1 MTDVKSRF
9 DALSSQKQPVEFDVL
24 ADFYAELEPVSSEE
38 IMGDWRGGMFK
49 TGKLIDL
56 TLKDY
61 GVYSWVGK
69 NFISQNKVKALMHQV
84 FGWQFN
90 IPLLGNAQVR
100 QLEFRGKVSVAMIYD
115 HLPIIDYFR
124 RVDENTL
131 MGVMD
136 YKGAVP
142 LYFYLYKA

>member
-1 MTDVKSRF
+1 MIDVRARF
-9 DALSSQKQPVEFDVL
+9 DVLSTQKTPVEFDVL
-24 ADFYAELEPVSSEE
+24 ASFYAELEAVNNEE
-38 IMGDWRGGMFK
+38 IMGNWRGGMFK

-84 FGWQFN
+84 CGLRFN

-100 QLEFRGKVSVAMIYD
+100 QVEFRGKVSVGMIYN

-124 RVDENTL
+124 RVDETTL

-136 YKGAVP
+136 YKGRIP
-142 LYFYLYKA
+142 LYFYLYK